1 VRIED
6 AIREDAKDEEEA
18 VANLEGRVVLITS
31 VGRKAGLGRAI
42 ALDLARSGGRR
53 LRLAGCLRRADQR

>member
-18 VANLEGRVVLITS
+18 MANLKGRVVLITS
-31 VGRKAGLGRAI
+31 VDRKAGPGRAI
-42 ALDLARSGGRR
+42 ALGLARSGGLR
-53 LRLAGCLRRADQR
+53 LRLAGRLRGADQR

>member
-53 LRLAGCLRRADQR
+53 LRVCTKIFIRR